1 MALAEKVVKDQL
13 TRTPE
18 RYAARVRWL
27 AAIYFTLDT
36 LSIAIIVA
44 IAWRVQYF
52 ITLAQRS
59 NIETL
64 VFLIVFVLAVY
75 YLATTFK
82 GFIGAIRMIWL
93 NLPRLSAR
101 NEESIERIERRK
113 QAALQNNTD
122 PKSAYFDLALCLQN
136 HHGQPIRWEIGDNA
150 GKLGDLEINGV
161 EAKYYPVK
169 GGMNSALFEFVADRI
184 EAALKKRDPEAV
196 LQITQWSSIDEDK
209 AAQYHSMVQ
218 AFSNLERALAQ
229 NKPEEKQIGHI
240 WPTVELTQADIDD
253 IGKSLRDLV
262 PTLRNESLLPDV
274 EYEVEWSV
282 PILPEPLSF
291 MRLTRRE
298 NRADPVVTMGCAMFI
313 TLGVL
318 LVILFFIVWPPWLP
332 SK

>member
-1 MALAEKVVKDQL
+1 MALAEKVVKDYL

-27 AAIYFTLDT
+27 AAIYFTLDI
-36 LSIAIIVA
+36 LSIVIIIAIV
-44 IAWRVQYF
+44 WRVQYF

-82 GFIGAIRMIWL
+82 GFLGAIRIIWL
-93 NLPRLSAR
+93 NLPKLRAR
-101 NEESIERIERRK
+101 DEESIDRIERKK
-113 QAALQNNTD
+113 QAAL
-122 PKSAYFDLALCLQN
+122 PKGIECKSAYFDLAVRLQN
-136 HHGQPIRWEIGDNA
+136 HHDQPIKWEIGDSA
-150 GKLGDLEINGV
+150 GKLGDLEVDGV
-161 EAKYYPVK
+161 EAKYYPLK
-169 GGMNSALFEFVADRI
+169 AGMNSALFEFVGDRI
-184 EAALKKRDPEAV
+184 EAALQKRDPEAV
-196 LQITQWSSIDEDK
+196 LQITEWSTIDEDK

-218 AFSNLERALAQ
+218 AFTNLERALTDS
-229 NKPEEKQIGHI
+229 KPEVKQIDPI

-253 IGKSLRDLV
+253 IGKSLRQLV

-282 PILPEPLSF
+282 PILPEPLGF